1 MHTVES
7 IVSSR
12 LQNSH
17 WSGNSA
23 DHVFVLSKSLA
34 MLQLVSVISLLSAD
48 VPDLSSPAN
57 VDAAK
62 QVREDFPAYKK
73 KVRRLVRQS
82 AEEAY
87 D

>member
-1 MHTVES
+1 MACERHSWKATQCT
-7 IVSSR
+7 SS
-12 LQNSH
+12 NH
-17 WSGNSA
+17 A
-23 DHVFVLSKSLA
+23 HA
-34 MLQLVSVISLLSAD
+34 HAPQLVSVISLLSAD
-48 VPDLSSPAN
+48 VPNLDSPAN

-82 AEEAY
+82 AEEAF